1 MEPIKYIA
9 ENQLDE
15 RWGLTVCSVG
25 FQKVNP
31 GDSYPPLNH
40 DREYVFSIAKG
51 RTLHEYQLVYIVDGE
66 GVLTTRSGGTHHVSR
81 GDMFLLYPDEWHTYH
96 PDETTG
102 WSEYWIGFRGA
113 NIDHRVAEGFFAV
126 NKPLYHI
133 GVNQTI
139 TSLYREAIDIAKR
152 QQPYFQQL
160 LAGIVNH
167 ILGLMFMTEQQNHL
181 KSESAAS
188 QMVERS
194 RVAMQSAVES
204 DVTMP
209 EIARQLNVSYST
221 FRHMF
226 KLYTGQ
232 SPSQYLINLRIYR
245 ARQLLCST
253 TLSIKE
259 IAYILRF
266 DSPEYFATLFRRRIG
281 VSPSAFRHTA
291 KFDEV

>member
-25 FQKVNP
+25 YQRVGA
-31 GDSYPPLNH
+31 GDSYPPSNH
-40 DREYVFSIAKG
+40 DKEYVFSPKNG
-51 RTLHEYQLVYIVDGE
+51 RVLREYQLVYIVDGE
-66 GVLTTRSGGTHHVSR
+66 GTLTTRNGGTYRIVS
-81 GDMFLLYPDEWHTYH
+81 GDMFLLYPDEWHTYQ
-96 PDETTG
+96 PDSATG

-113 NIDHRVAEGFFAV
+113 NIDHRVAEGFFSV
-126 NKPLYHI
+126 KTPLYHV
-133 GVNQTI
+133 GVNQRI
-139 TSLYREAIDIAKR
+139 TSLYREAIEIAKS
-152 QQPYFQQL
+152 QQPYFQQF

-167 ILGLMFMTEQQNHL
+167 ILGLMFMTERQNHL
-181 KSESAAS
+181 RAEGSAS
-188 QMVERS
+188 QIVERG

-204 DVTMP
+204 DVTVP

-232 SPSQYLINLRIYR
+232 SPLQYLINLRIYR

-253 TLSIKE
+253 TLSVKE
-259 IAYILRF
+259 IAYMLRF
-266 DSPEYFATLFRRRIG
+266 DSPEYFATLFRRRVG
-281 VSPSAFRHTA
+281 VSPSAFRRSATY
-291 KFDEV
+291 E

>member
-31 GDSYPPLNH
+31 GDSYPPSNH
-40 DREYVFSIAKG
+40 DREYVFSPAKG
-51 RTLHEYQLVYIVDGE
+51 RTLHEYQLLYIVEGE
-66 GVLTTRSGGTHHVSR
+66 GVLTTQSGGTHRIVR
-81 GDMFLLYPDEWHTYH
+81 GDMFLLFPDEWHTYH

-126 NKPLYHI
+126 DAPLYHV
-133 GVNQTI
+133 GVNPTI

-160 LAGIVNH
+160 LAGVVNH

-181 KSESAAS
+181 RTESVAS

-204 DVTMP
+204 DITMP

-221 FRHMF
+221 FRHAF

-245 ARQLLCST
+245 ARQLLRST
-253 TLSIKE
+253 MLSVKE

-266 DSPEYFATLFRRRIG
+266 DSPEYFATQFRRRVGI
-281 VSPSAFRHTA
+281 SPSAFRHSS
-291 KFDEV
+291 KFEEV